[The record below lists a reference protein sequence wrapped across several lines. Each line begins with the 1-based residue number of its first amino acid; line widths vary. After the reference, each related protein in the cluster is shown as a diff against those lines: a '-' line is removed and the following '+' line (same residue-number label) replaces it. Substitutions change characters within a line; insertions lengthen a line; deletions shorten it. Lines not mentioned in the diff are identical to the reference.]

1 MTTHTHTR
9 PATGPTSGTAFGPRA
24 QRAGWVVTALVTA
37 FLGFDAVT
45 HLLQVEQVREASAGL
60 GIPDHVIVICG
71 AVLGSLVI
79 GYLVPATRAMAVVLI
94 TAYLGG
100 AVAVNLIAEQPALN
114 SVFAILA
121 AVLVWAGAWPRDARL
136 RGLLRA

>member
-1 MTTHTHTR
+1 MTTQTR
-9 PATGPTSGTAFGPRA
+9 SAPGPTAGIAFGPQA
-24 QRAGWVVTALVTA
+24 QRAGWIVTALVTA

-45 HLLQVEQVREASAGL
+45 HLLQVEQVREASAEL
-60 GIPDHVIVICG
+60 GIPDHVTVICG
-71 AVLGSLVI
+71 AVLGTLVV
-79 GYLVPATRAMAVVLI
+79 GYLIPATRAMAVVLI

-114 SVFAILA
+114 TVFAILA

-136 RGLLRA
+136 RALLRA